1 VSAAVSATRPIAVL
15 GAGAFG
21 TALAIQ
27 LSRRGNPTLLWGRD
41 AAAMSRAQS
50 ERENARYLPNCPLP
64 APLQLS
70 GDFDVTVAG
79 AGDLL
84 IATPMSALHETCH
97 RLAPLV
103 RADQG
108 IACACKGLEP
118 GTGRLVHEVIAAEL
132 GAERP
137 LAIVSGPTFARELAL
152 GLPTAVTVAANQ
164 PQFAESIAA
173 ALHGDGFRAYTSDDV
188 IGVEIGGATKNVLA
202 IAVGIADGLG
212 MGANTR
218 SAMITR
224 GLNEI
229 ARLGEALGARRETL
243 MGMAGLGDLVLTCT
257 DNQSRN
263 RRFGLLLGQGRTPA
277 QALAEINSVV
287 EGARAAAEV
296 RRLAQRH
303 GVEMPLCEHVAAIL
317 EGEITPLE
325 AVTSLATRP
334 LRAEDDLR
342 PADEPR

>member
-1 VSAAVSATRPIAVL
+1 
-15 GAGAFG
+15 
-21 TALAIQ
+21 
-27 LSRRGNPTLLWGRD
+27 
-41 AAAMSRAQS
+41 
-50 ERENARYLPNCPLP
+50 
-64 APLQLS
+64 
-70 GDFDVTVAG
+70 
-79 AGDLL
+79 
-84 IATPMSALHETCH
+84 
-97 RLAPLV
+97 
-103 RADQG
+103 
-108 IACACKGLEP
+108 
-118 GTGRLVHEVIAAEL
+118 
-132 GAERP
+132 
-137 LAIVSGPTFARELAL
+137 
-152 GLPTAVTVAANQ
+152 VAANQ

-188 IGVEIGGATKNVLA
+188 IGVEIGGATKNVPA